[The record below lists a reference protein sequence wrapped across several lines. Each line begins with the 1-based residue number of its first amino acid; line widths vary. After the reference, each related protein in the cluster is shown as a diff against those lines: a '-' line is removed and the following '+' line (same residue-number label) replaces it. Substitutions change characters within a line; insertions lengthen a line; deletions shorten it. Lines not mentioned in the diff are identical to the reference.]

1 MLSSLP
7 AIVRFIIPILALG
20 ATMTCAQAA
29 ETSGLPVPT
38 ISAEPI
44 TISVQDAGAAN
55 LSGAYVESDY
65 VAPHGKP
72 SVTLNAQGL
81 IDAAR
86 GRADFNEA
94 LMYLKQSPRA
104 RALINRIEASDVR
117 ISVVIN
123 HRCEDGQ
130 RMAPS
135 FNSVIQWDP
144 SCAYRI
150 GTGSNSPSLVL
161 LHELVHTLHLGEN
174 AQAYLDNGQIKDLQF
189 DDREE
194 RNTILYG
201 EIPVAREL
209 GEAVRD
215 SHDEYR
221 PFRVYDP
228 TVR

>member
-1 MLSSLP
+1 MLSLP
-7 AIVRFIIPILALG
+7 AIVRLIAVILALC
-20 ATMTCAQAA
+20 ATMIPAQAA
-29 ETSGLPVPT
+29 ETPDFTKPT
-38 ISAEPI
+38 IAAEPI

-65 VAPHGKP
+65 VAPHGRP
-72 SVTLNAQGL
+72 SATLQALGL
-81 IDAAR
+81 IDAAH
-86 GRADFNEA
+86 GRDDFNEA
-94 LMYLKQSPRA
+94 LVYLKQSPRA
-104 RALINRIEASDVR
+104 LALLNRIEASDIR

-123 HRCEDGQ
+123 HRCDDRQ
-130 RMAPS
+130 RMGPS
-135 FNSVIQWDP
+135 FNSIIHWDP

-150 GTGSNSPSLVL
+150 GNGSNSPSLVL
-161 LHELVHTLHLGEN
+161 LHELVHTLHLAEN
-174 AQAYLDNGQIKDLQF
+174 ARTYLDNGQIKDDQF

-194 RNTILYG
+194 RRTILYG